1 MSRIQATFDRCKNQ
15 GKTALVTFT
24 MAGDPSPEIS
34 LDILL
39 SLPGLGVDIVELGIP
54 FSDPAADGP
63 SIQAAGVRALQARTT
78 METVLDIA
86 RQFRAVHLET
96 PLVLMGYYNPIF
108 RYGDNRFAEDAAAA
122 GVDGVII
129 VDLPPEEEAGT
140 KAALENAGIAL
151 VRLIAPT
158 TEGER
163 LEKLLKSAS
172 GFVYTIAVKGITG
185 TRSATAV
192 DIDERVKS
200 IRKHTSLPVVVGFGI
215 KTSKQAS
222 ALKGVSDG
230 LVIGSALVDTLH
242 AKNGS
247 TQAAAEFL
255 KPIAAA
261 LQH

>member
-1 MSRIQATFDRCKNQ
+1 MSRIQTTFDRCKKQ

-24 MAGDPSPEIS
+24 MAGDPSPEAS

-39 SLPGLGVDIVELGIP
+39 SLPSLGVDVVELGIP

-63 SIQAAGVRALQARTT
+63 SIQAAGIRALKAKTT

-86 RQFRAVHLET
+86 RQFRAVHVET

-108 RYGDNRFAEDAAAA
+108 RYGDSRFAEDAAAA

-129 VDLPPEEEAGT
+129 VDLPPEEESVT
-140 KAALENAGIAL
+140 KTALEKAGVAL

-163 LEKLLKSAS
+163 LEKLLKSAG

-192 DIDERVKS
+192 DIDARIKS

-215 KTSKQAS
+215 KTPEQAA

-230 LVIGSALVDTLH
+230 VVIGSALVDMLH
-242 AKNGS
+242 TEGHGNAI
-247 TQAAAEFL
+247 TFL
-255 KPIAAA
+255 KTVSAA
-261 LQH
+261 L